1 MSQDERTKTD
11 IRPMKI
17 YTRTG
22 DKGTTSLVGGTRAPK
37 NDPRIEA
44 YGTVDELMAHTG
56 YLHDMLDAT
65 REQERAELKWILDRL
80 MSCASLLAS
89 EDTMLDKLPPVYD
102 EDIVRLENGIDR
114 LQEGLPELRHFTLPC
129 GHPVLSYCHVC
140 RTVCRRAERRVVSAA
155 DHYPT
160 VPDVVRGYLNRLS
173 DYFYALGRRMGY
185 DLGADDVRWE
195 PRLASASDSE

>member
-1 MSQDERTKTD
+1 
-11 IRPMKI
+11 MKI

-37 NDPRIEA
+37 TDPRIEA

-56 YLHDMLDAT
+56 YLHDMLD
-65 REQERAELKWILDRL
+65 EGHIGEKKQLEWVLDRL

-89 EDTMLDKLPPVYD
+89 EDTMQAKLPQVFP
-102 EDIVRLENGIDR
+102 EDIERLEEHIDA

-129 GHPVLSYCHVC
+129 GHPLLSYSHVC
-140 RTVCRRAERRVVSAA
+140 RTVCRRAERCVVRAA
-155 DHYPT
+155 EHFPA

-173 DYFYALGRRMGY
+173 DYFYALGRRLGY
-185 DLGADDVRWE
+185 DLGAEDVRWE
-195 PRLASASDSE
+195 PKK